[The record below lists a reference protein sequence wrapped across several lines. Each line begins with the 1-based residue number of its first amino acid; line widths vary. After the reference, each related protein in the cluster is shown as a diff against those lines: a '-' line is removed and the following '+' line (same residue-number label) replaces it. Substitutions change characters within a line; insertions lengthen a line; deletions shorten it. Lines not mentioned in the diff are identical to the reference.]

1 MSKLRKYY
9 YDNKTKIWKTIL
21 IIVSLFA
28 LLYFVNFL
36 MRRKS
41 ENILTSQNQ
50 INTIQN
56 TVVDNTS
63 LTTDKSVV
71 SGGIVNEEKLEEDIT
86 IIEQFINLCNN
97 KQFEQAYELLSN
109 DCKSNVYNNS
119 YNNFKRIYCDKIFST
134 KKTYTSENWS
144 GDIYKIRLVEDIL
157 ATGQSSTSGTAIQE
171 WYTVVEENDELKLNI
186 NNYIGEKVFNSTSN
200 TVNDI
205 TIKILKSNTY
215 KDYENYTIE
224 VTNNTENTIYLDDG
238 EDTSTIYIQD
248 SNGVK
253 HEAASSEIIFST
265 FVLTKGQTQRY
276 TIKFTN
282 SYISNREI
290 TQMVFD
296 KIILNYEEYLKA
308 KEDYS
313 NTLSFIVDF

>member
-28 LLYFVNFL
+28 ILYFINFL
-36 MRRKS
+36 IRNQNQ
-41 ENILTSQNQ
+41 EILTSQEQN
-50 INTIQN
+50 NIQN

-63 LTTDKSVV
+63 LTTNQSVV
-71 SGGIVNEEKLEEDIT
+71 GGTILDENKLEEDIS
-86 IIEQFINLCNN
+86 IIEEFLNLCNN
-97 KQFEQAYELLSN
+97 KEFEQAYELVSD
-109 DCKSNVYNNS
+109 DCKVNVFNNNYND
-119 YNNFKRIYCDKIFST
+119 FVRTYCNKIFST

-265 FVLTKGQTQRY
+265 FVLPKGQTQRY

>member
-28 LLYFVNFL
+28 ILYFINFL
-36 MRRKS
+36 IRNQNQ
-41 ENILTSQNQ
+41 EILTSQEQN
-50 INTIQN
+50 NIQN

-63 LTTDKSVV
+63 LTTNQSVV
-71 SGGIVNEEKLEEDIT
+71 GGTILDENKLEEDIS
-86 IIEQFINLCNN
+86 IIEEFLNLCNN
-97 KQFEQAYELLSN
+97 KEFEQAYELVSD
-109 DCKSNVYNNS
+109 DCKVNVFNNNYND
-119 YNNFKRIYCDKIFST
+119 FVRTYCNKIFST

-171 WYTVVEENDELKLNI
+171 WYTVVEENDEQKLNI
-186 NNYIGEKVFNSTSN
+186 NNYIGERVFNSVSN
-200 TVNDI
+200 TVDDI
-205 TIKILKSNTY
+205 TIKILKRNTY

-238 EDTSTIYIQD
+238 EDTSTIYVQD
-248 SNGVK
+248 TNGVK

-265 FVLTKGQTQRY
+265 LVIPKEQTQKY

-282 SYISNREI
+282 SYVSNREI
-290 TQMVFD
+290 SQMVFD
-296 KIILNYEEYLKA
+296 KIILNYEEYLNA

>member
-28 LLYFVNFL
+28 ILYFINFL
-36 MRRKS
+36 IRNQNQ
-41 ENILTSQNQ
+41 EILTSQEQN
-50 INTIQN
+50 NIQN

-63 LTTDKSVV
+63 LTTNQSVV
-71 SGGIVNEEKLEEDIT
+71 GGTILDENKLEEDIS
-86 IIEQFINLCNN
+86 IIEEFLNLCNN
-97 KQFEQAYELLSN
+97 KEFEQAYELVSD
-109 DCKSNVYNNS
+109 DCKVNVFNNNYND
-119 YNNFKRIYCDKIFST
+119 FVRTYCNKIFST

-171 WYTVVEENDELKLNI
+171 WYTVVEENDEQKLNI
-186 NNYIGEKVFNSTSN
+186 NNYIGERVFNSVSN
-200 TVNDI
+200 TVDDI
-205 TIKILKSNTY
+205 TIKILKRNTY

-238 EDTSTIYIQD
+238 EDTSTIYVQD
-248 SNGVK
+248 TNGVK

-265 FVLTKGQTQRY
+265 LVIPKGQTQRY

-282 SYISNREI
+282 SYVSNREI
-290 TQMVFD
+290 SQMVFD
-296 KIILNYEEYLKA
+296 KIILNYEEYLNA

>member
-28 LLYFVNFL
+28 ILYFINFL
-36 MRRKS
+36 IRNQNQ
-41 ENILTSQNQ
+41 EILTSQEQN
-50 INTIQN
+50 NIQN

-63 LTTDKSVV
+63 LTTNQSVV
-71 SGGIVNEEKLEEDIT
+71 GGTILDENKLEEDIS
-86 IIEQFINLCNN
+86 IIEEFLNLCNN
-97 KQFEQAYELLSN
+97 KEFEQAYELVSD
-109 DCKSNVYNNS
+109 DCKVNVFNNNYND
-119 YNNFKRIYCDKIFST
+119 FVRTYCNKIFST

-171 WYTVVEENDELKLNI
+171 WYTVVEENDEEKLNI
-186 NNYIGEKVFNSTSN
+186 NNYIGERVFNSVSN
-200 TVNDI
+200 TVDDI
-205 TIKILKSNTY
+205 TIKILKRNTY

-238 EDTSTIYIQD
+238 EDTSTIYVQD
-248 SNGVK
+248 TNGVK

-265 FVLTKGQTQRY
+265 LVIPKEQTQKY

-282 SYISNREI
+282 SYVSNREI
-290 TQMVFD
+290 SQMVFD
-296 KIILNYEEYLKA
+296 KIILNYEEYLNA

>member
-1 MSKLRKYY
+1 MSNLRKYY

-28 LLYFVNFL
+28 ILYFINFL
-36 MRRKS
+36 IRNQNQ
-41 ENILTSQNQ
+41 EILTSQEQN
-50 INTIQN
+50 NIQN

-63 LTTDKSVV
+63 LTTNQSVV
-71 SGGIVNEEKLEEDIT
+71 GGTILDENKLEEDIS
-86 IIEQFINLCNN
+86 IIEEFLNLCNN
-97 KQFEQAYELLSN
+97 KEFEQAYELVSD
-109 DCKSNVYNNS
+109 DCKVNVFNNNYND
-119 YNNFKRIYCDKIFST
+119 FVRTYCNKIFST

-171 WYTVVEENDELKLNI
+171 WYTVVEENDEQKLNI
-186 NNYIGEKVFNSTSN
+186 NNYIGERVFNSVSN
-200 TVNDI
+200 TVDDI
-205 TIKILKSNTY
+205 TIKILKRNTY

-238 EDTSTIYIQD
+238 EDTSTIYVQD
-248 SNGVK
+248 TNGVK

-265 FVLTKGQTQRY
+265 LVIPKGQTQRY

-282 SYISNREI
+282 SYVSNREI
-290 TQMVFD
+290 SQMVFD
-296 KIILNYEEYLKA
+296 KIILNYEEYLNA